1 MNRSTDAVTFLSLG
15 PGDSE
20 LLTLKAVRLLR
31 EADVVM
37 IPATQGSDGKVSS
50 RAQTIIAEW
59 VAEEQMH
66 LYPLPMSKNREAALQ
81 TYDTMV
87 NDAAAL
93 FREGR
98 RVVIAVEGDVSIY
111 ASIHYVL
118 CQLQADGIPVAQ
130 VPGIPSFIAAAAMA
144 DLSLVSQQQRLVVLP
159 GDADVA
165 TLLPGDADV
174 ATLQQLL
181 DSQHVV
187 VVMKLSQCA
196 DAVKEFLR
204 QHSNTECHYFENVGT
219 TEAYHTSVSDEILSR
234 SIPYFSLCILFP
246 A

>member
-15 PGDSE
+15 PGDPE

-37 IPATQGSDGKVSS
+37 IPATQGSDGQVSS

-118 CQLQADGIPVAQ
+118 YQLQADGIPVAQ
-130 VPGIPSFIAAAAMA
+130 TPSRWYSCGTSPRNTFFYCCRRDGRPVARQSAATSRRVAWRCRCDNTSTAARHPTCGRRYEAIAMCRCREGIPSPTF
-144 DLSLVSQQQRLVVLP
+144 Q
-159 GDADVA
+159 
-165 TLLPGDADV
+165 
-174 ATLQQLL
+174 
-181 DSQHVV
+181 
-187 VVMKLSQCA
+187 
-196 DAVKEFLR
+196 
-204 QHSNTECHYFENVGT
+204 Y
-219 TEAYHTSVSDEILSR
+219 
-234 SIPYFSLCILFP
+234 
-246 A
+246 

>member
-15 PGDSE
+15 PGDPE

-37 IPATQGSDGKVSS
+37 IPATQGSDGQVSS

-66 LYPLPMSKNREAALQ
+66 LYPLSMSKNREAALQ

-118 CQLQADGIPVAQ
+118 CQLKADGIPVEQ

-144 DLSLVSQQQRLVVLP
+144 DLSLVSQQQRLAV
-159 GDADVA
+159 
-165 TLLPGDADV
+165 LPGDADV

-181 DSQHVV
+181 DTRHVV

-196 DAVKEFLR
+196 EAVKDFLR
-204 QHSNTECHYFENVGT
+204 QHPAAECHYFENVGNPG
-219 TEAYHTSVSDEILSR
+219 AYYTASHDEILSR
-234 SIPYFSLCILFP
+234 PFPYFSLCIFRP
-246 A
+246 YTGC